1 MLATVSACNGSSTPP
16 GQSESPGL
24 RVASFDFLES
34 ELLAEVYAQAAERA
48 GVTVVR
54 LGAVGPREVL
64 VPAMRN
70 DHVDLVAEY
79 VGSALRFAGVEDPPD
94 DPTVAASL
102 LGDRV
107 AVYGIGVLAP
117 SAAVD
122 ANVFVVSAETA
133 RNHDLESV
141 SDLSGASLDR
151 FGGPA
156 ECPDRPLCLVG
167 LRDRYGVS
175 FETFIAQPS
184 LSFTAEAL
192 RRDEIDVGVM
202 FSTSPEL
209 DAPDLVVLTDDR
221 HLQAPENVL
230 PMIRLPALERWGPG
244 LERAL
249 DRVSEGLTTHELR
262 RLNGQVADGGAVAEV
277 ARQWLDALE
286 RSSG

>member
-1 MLATVSACNGSSTPP
+1 
-16 GQSESPGL
+16 
-24 RVASFDFLES
+24 
-34 ELLAEVYAQAAERA
+34 
-48 GVTVVR
+48 
-54 LGAVGPREVL
+54 
-64 VPAMRN
+64 MRN